1 MAQAPF
7 FSEQDVKQNT
17 LNVLKWTKGTG
28 TQQQVNSLQAYIN
41 IWVIALKLKRA
52 DTKDLCL
59 SSSRQRREEEKTE
72 NISLHHEPKQDHVL
86 IKLFDSFVGAPC
98 SSVLYQVCCA
108 LNTKIFLYKQPA

>member
-1 MAQAPF
+1 M
-7 FSEQDVKQNT
+7 E
-17 LNVLKWTKGTG
+17 
-28 TQQQVNSLQAYIN
+28 QQVNSLQAYIN

-59 SSSRQRREEEKTE
+59 SSSWQRREEEKTE
-72 NISLHHEPKQDHVL
+72 SISLHPPKQDHVF

-98 SSVLYQVCCA
+98 SLVLYQVCCT